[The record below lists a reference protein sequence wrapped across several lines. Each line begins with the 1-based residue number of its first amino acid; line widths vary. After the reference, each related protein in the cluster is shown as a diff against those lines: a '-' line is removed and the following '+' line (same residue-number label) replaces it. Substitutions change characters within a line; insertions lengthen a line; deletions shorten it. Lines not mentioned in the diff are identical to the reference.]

1 MSQTLVTFLVV
12 VLGSCSVNCWII
24 NNINIP
30 HLKRQ
35 FIMDLADFDNDIS
48 ADDFALQRFSLIY
61 PGKESSESDSCQ
73 KC

>member
-1 MSQTLVTFLVV
+1 
-12 VLGSCSVNCWII
+12 
-24 NNINIP
+24 
-30 HLKRQ
+30 
-35 FIMDLADFDNDIS
+35 MDLADFDNDIS